1 VNNQPEIPNARLWDK
16 LKLLYRRKIPLIL
29 SGATVFTVA
38 FYYALTAPAVYE
50 SQATILVEDQSVS
63 PNYVRSATTGFA
75 SEQVLVISQR
85 VLTIEKVADIVN
97 RYGLYRKD
105 GLKPRDPSP
114 KLERKFR
121 RNMIL
126 ELVSA
131 ETNDPRNYRKT
142 EVTIAFELGFRA
154 GDPEVARRIT
164 DELVALFI
172 EENRRDRNSLAA
184 STSEFL
190 ASEASRLNEELL
202 EIERELADFK
212 LAHDGSLPE
221 QYSFNLSALDQAQ
234 RKLAEMAFREQS
246 LRGRLIE
253 LRTRLAGIQPFKAIR
268 EKGDDIS
275 YSDVDRLRALQA
287 EKRRKSAIYKETHP
301 DLVRLT
307 REISELQQLL
317 GVGVDTSALE
327 QQLAEQREEL
337 SRLRSKYNEDYF
349 AVRNAQRVVL
359 ELEAKL
365 REARSQGSAIDDNR
379 SPDNPAY
386 LLVSSQIEETE
397 TELAALRKE
406 KETLEQRAARFEQ
419 LLRRAPNVEKDYNA
433 LTRNYENTKE
443 KYQDFQA
450 KAREAAVATNL
461 ETEQKGERF
470 IVVERAVTPSDPISP
485 DRKAIVVIG
494 AILALGVGVGLALAI
509 DVIRGTVHGA
519 AEVASLIGS
528 PPLAVVPYLQN
539 DQELR
544 QQQWMLRGGAVLGL
558 ALVGLMAAFYFWRS
572 MGGF

>member
-1 VNNQPEIPNARLWDK
+1 MINQSEVPEKHLWDK
-16 LKLLYRRKIPLIL
+16 LKLLRRRRMPLLL
-29 SGATVFTVA
+29 SAATIFTLA

-63 PNYVRSATTGFA
+63 PNYVRSANTGFA

-85 VLTIEKVADIVN
+85 VLTIDKVADIVN
-97 RYGLYRKD
+97 RYGLYSKD
-105 GLKPRDPSP
+105 RDRPRIPSP

-131 ETNDPRNYRKT
+131 ETNDPRNFRKT

-154 GDPEVARRIT
+154 GDPEIARQIT

-172 EENRRDRNSLAA
+172 EENRRDRSTLAA

-202 EIERELADFK
+202 DIERALADFK
-212 LAHDGSLPE
+212 LANEGSLPE
-221 QYSFNLSALDQAQ
+221 QYSFNLNALDQAQ

-246 LRGRLIE
+246 LRTQRIE
-253 LRTRLAGIQPFKAIR
+253 LRTRLSGIQPFLAVR
-268 EKGDDIS
+268 AKGDETV

-307 REISELQQLL
+307 REISELQQVL
-317 GVGVDTSALE
+317 GVGADTSSLE
-327 QQLAEQREEL
+327 QQLVEQREEL
-337 SRLRSKYNEDYF
+337 SKLRERYNENYF

-365 REARSQGSAIDDNR
+365 REARSQATTVEDNR

-386 LLVSSQIEETE
+386 LLVSSQIEAAE
-397 TELAALRKE
+397 TELASLQKE
-406 KETLEQRAARFEQ
+406 KVALEQRVERFEQ
-419 LLRRAPNVEKDYNA
+419 FLRRAPNVEKDYNA
-433 LTRNYENTKE
+433 LIRNYETANE

-470 IVVERAVTPSDPISP
+470 IVVEPAVTPSDPISP
-485 DRKAIVVIG
+485 DRKAIVIIG
-494 AILALGVGVGLALAI
+494 AVLALGVGVGLALAI

-519 AEVASLIGS
+519 SEVASLIGS

-544 QQQWMLRGGAVLGL
+544 QQQWMYRGGAVV
-558 ALVGLMAAFYFWRS
+558 AVAFVGLTVAAYLWRS
-572 MGGF
+572 MGG

>member
-1 VNNQPEIPNARLWDK
+1 MIDQPEISDNSLWDK
-16 LKLLYRRKIPLIL
+16 LKLLRRRKIPLLL
-29 SGATVFTVA
+29 SAATVFTLA

-50 SQATILVEDQSVS
+50 SQATILVEDPSVS
-63 PNYVRSATTGFA
+63 PNYVLSANTGFA

-85 VLTIEKVADIVN
+85 VLTIEKVAEIVN
-97 RYGLYRKD
+97 RYGLYSKVP
-105 GLKPRDPSP
+105 GKPRSPKP

-131 ETNDPRNYRKT
+131 ETNDPRNLRKT

-154 GDPEVARRIT
+154 GDPDVARQVT
-164 DELVALFI
+164 DELVALFV
-172 EENRRDRNSLAA
+172 EENRRDRSSLAA

-202 EIERELADFK
+202 EIERALAEFK
-212 LAHDGSLPE
+212 LANDGSLPE
-221 QYSFNLSALDQAQ
+221 QYAFNLNALDQAQ
-234 RKLAEMAFREQS
+234 RKLAEAAYREQS
-246 LRGRLIE
+246 LRTQRIE
-253 LRTRLAGIQPFKAIR
+253 LRTRLAGIQPFIAARGKD
-268 EKGDDIS
+268 EDIV

-307 REISELQQLL
+307 REISELQQVL
-317 GVGVDTSALE
+317 GVGADTSSLE
-327 QQLAEQREEL
+327 QQLAEQRAEL
-337 SRLRSKYNEDYF
+337 SKLREKYNENYF
-349 AVRNAQRVVL
+349 GVRNAQRVVL

-365 REARSQGSAIDDNR
+365 REARSQATTVDDNR

-386 LLVSSQIEETE
+386 ILVSSQLEAAEA
-397 TELAALRKE
+397 ELAALQKE
-406 KETLEQRAARFEQ
+406 RGSLEQRAARFEQ

-433 LTRNYENTKE
+433 LIRDYENANE

-461 ETEQKGERF
+461 ETEQMGERF
-470 IVVERAVTPSDPISP
+470 IVVEPAVTPSDPISP
-485 DRKAIVVIG
+485 DRKAIVIIG
-494 AILALGVGVGLALAI
+494 AVLALGVGVGLALAI
-509 DVIRGTVHGA
+509 DVIKGTVHGA
-519 AEVASLIGS
+519 AEVASIIGS

-539 DQELR
+539 DLELR
-544 QQQWMLRGGAVLGL
+544 QQQWMFRGGAVIAVAFASLT
-558 ALVGLMAAFYFWRS
+558 AAAYLWRT
-572 MGGF
+572 MGG

>member
-1 VNNQPEIPNARLWDK
+1 MINQPEIPDGNLWDK
-16 LKLLYRRKIPLIL
+16 LKLLRRRKIPLLL
-29 SGATVFTVA
+29 SGATVFTLA
-38 FYYALTAPAVYE
+38 FYYALTAPAIYE

-63 PNYVRSATTGFA
+63 PNYVQSASTGFA

-85 VLTIEKVADIVN
+85 VLTIERVADIVN

-105 GLKPRDPSP
+105 GVSPRRPSP

-131 ETNDPRNYRKT
+131 ETNDPRNFRKT

-154 GDPEVARRIT
+154 EDPEIARQVT

-172 EENRRDRNSLAA
+172 EENTRDRSSLAA

-202 EIERELADFK
+202 EIERELAEFK
-212 LAHDGSLPE
+212 QANEGSLPD
-221 QYSFNLSALDQAQ
+221 QYAFNLNAMDQAQ
-234 RKLAEMAFREQS
+234 RKLAEATNREQS
-246 LRGRLIE
+246 LRTQRIE
-253 LRTRLAGIQPFKAIR
+253 LRTRLAGIEPFMAVKA
-268 EKGDDIS
+268 ENDDTV

-301 DLVRLT
+301 DLVRLS
-307 REISELQQLL
+307 REISELQQVL
-317 GVGVDTSALE
+317 GVGADTSGLE
-327 QQLAEQREEL
+327 QQLAEQRDEL
-337 SRLRSKYNEDYF
+337 SRLRERYNENYF
-349 AVRNAQRVVL
+349 AVRNAQRIVL

-365 REARSQGSAIDDNR
+365 REARSQATTTEEKR

-386 LLVSSQIEETE
+386 LLVSSQIEAAE
-397 TELAALRKE
+397 TELAALQEE
-406 KETLEQRAARFEQ
+406 KAALERRVARFEQ
-419 LLRRAPNVEKDYNA
+419 LLRRAPNVERDYNA
-433 LTRNYENTKE
+433 LIRNYENATD

-470 IVVERAVTPSDPISP
+470 IVVEPAVTPVDPISP

-494 AILALGVGVGLALAI
+494 AVLALGVGVGLALAI

-519 AEVASLIGS
+519 AEVASIFGA

-539 DQELR
+539 DRELR
-544 QQQWMLRGGAVLGL
+544 QQQWMLVGGAVSAMVFVSLT
-558 ALVGLMAAFYFWRS
+558 AAAYFWRS
-572 MGGF
+572 MGG